1 MPPDEGMLDGEDDGG
16 VLAVGRLREARGDDW
31 ARSELLGHLRR
42 LRRADA
48 QKDSS
53 YRWLLAQRLIAEG
66 PEGDSSLTATTLSYM
81 LSADA
86 LETIS
91 FMLEPIAYKFLV
103 LNSHADKD
111 GSISHSGAVMEWTL
125 LWDIYLK
132 YIGDGDRWTA
142 YEALAQGLSARGRRT
157 ELWTRL
163 TGEMAMRALEG
174 ADITPESV
182 MENLEY
188 KPGYGYDAQIQFFK
202 NVLGHFSAAEL
213 SMFLRFATG
222 IGRLPANR
230 RFPGGQKLTIRFL
243 PDQQDRLPTAHT
255 CFWTMDVP
263 PYEDELDLE
272 QKLRQAIAA
281 PQPFTFS

>member
-1 MPPDEGMLDGEDDGG
+1 MPPDEGVRDGEVDGG
-16 VLAVGRLREARGDDW
+16 VAALSRLREARGDDW
-31 ARSELLGHLRR
+31 ARSELLDMFR

-53 YRWLLAQRLIAEG
+53 YRWMLGQRIMAEG
-66 PEGDSSLTATTLSYM
+66 PEADTSLAATTSSYLLS
-81 LSADA
+81 SDV

-91 FMLEPIAYKFLV
+91 YMLGPLAYKFLEQ
-103 LNSHADKD
+103 NSNADKD
-111 GSISHSGAVMEWTL
+111 GAISHDGAVMEWAL

-132 YIGDGDRWTA
+132 YVGDGDRWTA
-142 YEALAQGLSARGRRT
+142 YEALALGLTARGRRM

-163 TGEMAMRALEG
+163 TGQMVVEALDGSEL
-174 ADITPESV
+174 TPEAV
-182 MENLEY
+182 LANLEY
-188 KPGYGYDAQIQFFK
+188 KPGYGYDKQIQFFK
-202 NVLGHFSAAEL
+202 NVLGHFTAPEL
-213 SMFLRFATG
+213 SLFLRFSTG

-230 RFPGGQKLTIRFL
+230 RFPSGQMLTIRFM
-243 PDQQDRLPTAHT
+243 PDQPERLPTAHT
-255 CFWTMDVP
+255 CFWVVDVP